1 MTPYPRYAVYYV
13 PTASDPLY
21 RLGAE
26 VLGYDAFTSGTVDFP
41 AELQGMADWF
51 EVTADPRKYGFHAT
65 LKAPFALAPGR
76 TEAELLQAF
85 AAFSAPATAKI
96 PLVVSSISSFIA
108 VIPAS
113 PSADLSALAQTSV
126 EAFDEFRAPLT
137 EHDRARRR
145 PERLTE
151 RQRAYLDRWGYPY
164 VAEEFRFHMTLT
176 GSQPRERHEVLV
188 PILTSMFTAIT
199 AQPRPIDRIALFH
212 QPDAKSRFRIIAERE
227 LSPPSTMAS

>member
-1 MTPYPRYAVYYV
+1 V
-13 PTASDPLY
+13 PAATDPLY

-26 VLGYDAFTSGTVDFP
+26 VLGYDGFTGGTLEFP
-41 AELQGMADWF
+41 AELRRPADWQ
-51 EVTADPRKYGFHAT
+51 EITTDPRKYGFHAT

-76 TEAELLQAF
+76 TEADLRKAF
-85 AAFSAPATAKI
+85 AAFAAPATPKI

-113 PSADLSALAQTSV
+113 PSTELSALAQTCV
-126 EAFDEFRAPLT
+126 EAFDDFRAPLT

-164 VAEEFRFHMTLT
+164 VAEEFRFHMTLS
-176 GSQPRERHEVLV
+176 GSLPRERHEVLV
-188 PILTSMFTAIT
+188 PTLRSMFAAIT
-199 AQPRPIDRIALFH
+199 AAPRPIDRIALFY
-212 QPDAKSRFRIIAERE
+212 QADATSRFRVVAERE
-227 LSPPSTMAS
+227 LSPR